1 MLTIPLFFAIL
12 TTLLKTNY
20 IKTQTHTRACAH
32 ARRRL
37 LISAQFTW
45 LNHTKMGGGGLYDP
59 WLGRLLH
66 NGWAQSFEH
75 VISVCMS
82 DDSLPAFCQRDSG
95 LHELPEIQTIWKWAL
110 WWWEVGK
117 VIGSAGT
124 WDTLCDPVWE
134 HQARNDCRLLH
145 PPVIRAETIG

>member
-45 LNHTKMGGGGLYDP
+45 LNHTKMGGGGCMT
-59 WLGRLLH
+59 R
-66 NGWAQSFEH
+66 GWAGCSIMDEH
-75 VISVCMS
+75 SHLNTSYQYAWATIHYQHFVRETLAFMS
-82 DDSLPAFCQRDSG
+82 YPKYKRSENELCGDERWAKWSGRPA
-95 LHELPEIQTIWKWAL
+95 P
-110 WWWEVGK
+110 
-117 VIGSAGT
+117 GT
-124 WDTLCDPVWE
+124 HCVTPCESIRPGTT
-134 HQARNDCRLLH
+134 ADCCILL
-145 PPVIRAETIG
+145 